1 MKKRDFVWLS
11 AFIVIG
17 VLAFCLGMQVQKQCA
32 GREETERR
40 RLLLAEKEKGSAM
53 QEVSAVPGTS
63 AEMLDAEYWQER
75 CGEVLLFSAEEVDEY
90 RRNNPLSVL
99 YFDEFEGRD
108 LRLFTYDLP
117 ESIPRKTVETLLDS
131 MGMEE
136 WIDGSKKSF
145 VNGRAVGESYWTSL
159 LELCAENKI
168 MERVEPKYAIC
179 VKRDMAMAFP
189 ADDFLAESE
198 DEIFCNQMVVAE
210 AMPFTGVAVLHESR
224 DGEWCFV
231 LDGSYCGWVRKESL
245 AVCRDK
251 EEWLSICQPE
261 RFLVVTGCE
270 IILDETALDTHTA
283 GMMLPMGTKIKLAEQ
298 ADERVDGREG
308 FGCYL
313 AELPFRRED
322 GSLGTEKAWIP
333 VSKAVHEGYLTMTAD
348 AVIGQAFL
356 FQGKIYGWGGSLS
369 SNDCSGFVRQ
379 VYSCFGLELPRNSA
393 AIAKIY
399 DLGGRE
405 CKYMTAGKKKE
416 ILRAVPAGTLLFM
429 DGHLM
434 IYLGM
439 EGEEPYVISSCAT
452 FIEPG
457 DRTGSIQEAYGV
469 FVSNLELLRK
479 NGDTWLES
487 LKYFQWREY

>member
-1 MKKRDFVWLS
+1 MKKHNLVWMPAL
-11 AFIVIG
+11 IVIV
-17 VLAFCLGMQVQKQCA
+17 VLAFCLGMQVQKQRA
-32 GREETERR
+32 GRMETERAR
-40 RLLLAEKEKGSAM
+40 ALLAEKEKEAAM
-53 QEVSAVPGTS
+53 QGISTVPGTT
-63 AEMLDAEYWQER
+63 AEMLKAGFWQER
-75 CGEVLLFSAEEVDEY
+75 SGEVLLFSAEEVEEFG
-90 RRNNPLSVL
+90 RNNPISVL
-99 YFDEFEGRD
+99 YYDEVEGRN
-108 LRLFTYDLP
+108 LKLFTNNLP
-117 ESIPRKTVETLLDS
+117 ESIPRKTVETLIGS

-136 WIDGSKKSF
+136 WINGTKKAF
-145 VNGRAVGESYWTSL
+145 VNGKTVGESYWTAL
-159 LELCAENKI
+159 LELCAEDKI
-168 MERVEPKYAIC
+168 KERVEPEYAIC
-179 VKRDMAMAFP
+179 IKRDVVMVLP
-189 ADDFLAESE
+189 TDDFLAESE

-210 AMPFTGVAVLHESR
+210 AMPFTGVAVIHESR
-224 DGEWCFV
+224 DGKWCFV

-245 AVCRDK
+245 AFCKDK
-251 EEWLSICQPE
+251 EEWFSVYQPE

-270 IILDETALDTHTA
+270 IVLDETALDTHTA
-283 GMMLPMGTKIKLAEQ
+283 GLMLPMGTKIKLAEP
-298 ADERVDGREG
+298 ANESVDGREG

-333 VSKAVHEGYLTMTAD
+333 VSKAVHEGYLTMTSS

-356 FQGKIYGWGGSLS
+356 FQGKIYGWGGSFS

-393 AIAKIY
+393 AIAEIY

-405 CKYMTAGKKKE
+405 CNCMTAGKKKE
-416 ILRAVPAGTLLFM
+416 ILRDMPAGSLLYM

-434 IYLGM
+434 IYLGT

-457 DRTGSIQEAYGV
+457 DQTGTAQEAYGV
-469 FVSNLELLRK
+469 FVSSLELLRK